1 MSHGITLWIYVDA
14 SGTPIKDKLSIF
26 GGVILTT
33 SGNSLL
39 KNGWNKIKSKIT
51 LNEAIFQNEL
61 KYEYVKKKVKPTKAS
76 KIIVNFLQKSKKL
89 YDNNKIVGFFIFILK
104 GKVKE
109 DAPSIRTLE
118 KMLKFIKTFINIKSI
133 KITVDKGLQKYY
145 KMFKNFGWTKVS
157 VSENDS
163 LRVPGLQIADFI
175 CGLARDIELI
185 SSENERPSYI
195 TNKVLTIWESAKSK
209 GWIIV
214 NN

>member
-89 YDNNKIVGFFIFILK
+89 YDNNKIVGF
-104 GKVKE
+104 
-109 DAPSIRTLE
+109 
-118 KMLKFIKTFINIKSI
+118 
-133 KITVDKGLQKYY
+133 
-145 KMFKNFGWTKVS
+145 
-157 VSENDS
+157 
-163 LRVPGLQIADFI
+163 
-175 CGLARDIELI
+175 
-185 SSENERPSYI
+185 
-195 TNKVLTIWESAKSK
+195 
-209 GWIIV
+209 
-214 NN
+214 